1 MYSVG
6 QIISDYRK
14 KMGFSQPALAA
25 ELEKEGISISYKT
38 ISSWEKN
45 VSEPSVTTFLTLCK
59 ILKISDMYEEYFGVN
74 PGNPMSELNEEG
86 RDKVLDYME
95 LLIQSAKYRRQAA
108 TIIPFASRSLRL
120 YTTMVSAGT
129 GNFLDGTDFELI
141 DVGDEVPETAD
152 FGVRITGDSMEPKYI
167 NHQIVWVH
175 QQDYLLNGEIGIFCL
190 NGDAFC
196 KKLQDNNDGLFL
208 ISLNQKYDPR
218 PVSENDELKIFGK
231 VVG

>member
-59 ILKISDMYEEYFGVN
+59 ILKISDVYEDYFGVN

-86 RDKVLDYME
+86 REKVLDYME
-95 LLIQSAKYRRQAA
+95 LLIQSAKYRKQVA

-196 KKLQDNNDGLFL
+196 KKLQDDNDGLFL

-218 PVSENDELKIFGK
+218 PVGENDELKIFGK

>member
-6 QIISDYRK
+6 QIISKYRK
-14 KMGFSQPALAA
+14 QNGYSQPELAA
-25 ELEKEGISISYKT
+25 TLKKENIKISYKT

-45 VSEPSVTTFLTLCK
+45 GSEPSVTTFLTLCK
-59 ILKISDMYEEYFGVN
+59 ILHITDVYEDYFGVN
-74 PGNPMSELNEEG
+74 PGNILSQLNEEG
-86 RDKVLDYME
+86 KEKALEYAE
-95 LLIQSAKYRRQAA
+95 LLISSGKYEKEKAE
-108 TIIPFASRSLRL
+108 IIPFPTRELKL

-129 GNFLDGTDFELI
+129 GNFLDGTDFEMI
-141 DVGDEVPETAD
+141 EVGDEVPENAD

-175 QQDYLLNGEIGIFCL
+175 KQDALMHGEIGIFCL

-196 KKLQDNNDGLFL
+196 KKLQDDSDGLFL
-208 ISLNQKYDPR
+208 ISLNKKYPPR
-218 PVSENDELKIFGK
+218 PVGENDSLIIFGK

>member
-6 QIISDYRK
+6 QIISNYRK
-14 KMGFSQPALAA
+14 KTGYSQPALAA

-59 ILKISDMYEEYFGVN
+59 ILKIADVYEDYFGFN
-74 PGNPMSELNEEG
+74 PSNPMSKLNEEG
-86 RDKVLDYME
+86 KEKVLDYTD
-95 LLIQSAKYRRQAA
+95 LLIQSKKYMKEAA
-108 TIIPFASRSLRL
+108 NIIPFVPRSLRL

-141 DVGDEVPETAD
+141 DVGDEVPESAD

-167 NHQIVWVH
+167 NQQIVWVH
-175 QQDYLLNGEIGIFCL
+175 QQDYLLHGEIGIFCM

-196 KKLQDNNDGLFL
+196 KKLQDDTDGLFL
-208 ISLNQKYDPR
+208 ISLNKKYPPR
-218 PVSENDELKIFGK
+218 PVGENDSLKIFGK

>member
-6 QIISDYRK
+6 QIISNYRK
-14 KMGFSQPALAA
+14 KIGYSQPALAS

-59 ILKISDMYEEYFGVN
+59 ILKISDVYEDYFGVN
-74 PGNPMSELNEEG
+74 PANPMSTLNEEG
-86 RDKVLDYME
+86 RAKVLDYMS
-95 LLIQSAKYRRQAA
+95 LLTQSRKYMKETAN
-108 TIIPFASRSLRL
+108 ILPFVSRSLRL

-141 DVGDEVPETAD
+141 DVGDEVPESAD

-175 QQDYLLNGEIGIFCL
+175 QQDYLLHGEIGIFCL

-196 KKLQDNNDGLFL
+196 KKLQDDNEGLFL
-208 ISLNQKYDPR
+208 ISLNKKYQPK
-218 PVSENDELKIFGK
+218 PVGENDSLKIFGK